1 MKPADENVILLSEL
15 EREEAAKL
23 SSLLEK
29 IGGSVCEIP
38 PENIVMV
45 ARAGSYIYN
54 LSTPESDIDYIIIYK
69 EATKVPTL
77 YYKLASF

>member
-1 MKPADENVILLSEL
+1 M
-15 EREEAAKL
+15 
-23 SSLLEK
+23 
-29 IGGSVCEIP
+29 CEIP

-77 YYKLASF
+77 YYKLAFFEVCWWHNKLVFEYSVLTYSP